1 MTTIE
6 KTVTWILLHAGE
18 NGLMFQCFRGGQ
30 NKIVLCE
37 TFKYN
42 KKPTETNHRCQ
53 HTELHKLQQ
62 SSIKL
67 IKKSTLCDK
76 NCENA
81 APRKSCNTVM
91 ERARDQ
97 KPWFGEIIFYQIWE
111 TDLGCPHDIIIII
124 LSISGIEQE
133 FTLLD
138 TDLHPYG
145 WPKNGF
151 PGLNILKVV
160 SLILWHCHDFPL
172 WRKEW
177 CV

>member
-6 KTVTWILLHAGE
+6 RTVTWILLHAAGE
-18 NGLMFQCFRGGQ
+18 NDLMSQCFRGGQ

-53 HTELHKLQQ
+53 QKTTLNAKRL
-62 SSIKL
+62 
-67 IKKSTLCDK
+67 KKSLCDK

-97 KPWFGEIIFYQIWE
+97 KPWFGEIIINQIWE

-124 LSISGIEQE
+124 LVHLRDRAGVHSVRHGPPPVR
-133 FTLLD
+133 LA
-138 TDLHPYG
+138 
-145 WPKNGF
+145 
-151 PGLNILKVV
+151 
-160 SLILWHCHDFPL
+160 
-172 WRKEW
+172 KEW
-177 CV
+177 IPRFKYS